1 MEKRDILII
10 IVAIFI
16 VLFMAMYVKP
26 LVTGKPVQLIPDEL
40 TKMLNG
46 GNQTEV
52 NNTSLG
58 NTSVK
63 RITSI
68 PKVTSINPQNLTADG
83 NTSTVIIEGKNFTR
97 SMNSFTFVNDSVTKT
112 FSSILDNG
120 TLTAHNVT
128 LSEGNWTVKIVDNDT
143 KVTYNTSRSVVV
155 KTPITPVPTWD
166 GKPIPLQAT
175 EKPTGTIFKSRP
187 YPEDNEKNITPMVV
201 YSNFS
206 NVNSAKI
213 QSVPIPYGYFDVQ
226 YSVTFQ
232 THIATPADT
241 DKNVFEFNR
250 QYKEPLV
257 VYEWEQTFNND
268 TKQWEYTYTK
278 NESDTEFK
286 PSSDKILTKTP
297 KDEGWTAGSDETP
310 FDVETTDYFGQPL
323 VESVG
328 YTKPDITITAT
339 NLDDPSSP
347 PLVIKPNGGI
357 DPLQWDEA
365 RHKAEAEKIMKEKGK
380 QEYFDSDEYKDAWD
394 KKWKTIKDPR
404 PWTQRIYGPGNYSF
418 TIDTQSIDSY
428 NIQIKVPE
436 QTNTTY
442 IPKVD
447 QKYTLEQNEIKKQLS
462 GFFTGFNENLSVT
475 YFTNITDYLAGDL
488 TTPEK
493 AQEIYQNYVQ
503 TRATGVKVT
512 DVVVDDILVRGN
524 IGKDNTLIQAD
535 TATARGSLKVILNG
549 VEKTI
554 PFDLVF
560 VKEPSGW
567 KFKTLPD
574 IRY

>member
-1 MEKRDILII
+1 M
-10 IVAIFI
+10 
-16 VLFMAMYVKP
+16 
-26 LVTGKPVQLIPDEL
+26 
-40 TKMLNG
+40 
-46 GNQTEV
+46 
-52 NNTSLG
+52 
-58 NTSVK
+58 
-63 RITSI
+63 
-68 PKVTSINPQNLTADG
+68 TSINPQNLTADS
-83 NTSTVIIEGKNFTR
+83 NKSTFVIEGKNFTE
-97 SMNSFTFVNDSVTKT
+97 SMKNVTFVNDGVIKT
-112 FSSILDNG
+112 FSSKLDNG
-120 TLTAHNVT
+120 TLTAQNVT
-128 LSEGNWTVKIVDNDT
+128 LPEGNWTVKIVDNDT
-143 KVTYNTSRSVVV
+143 KVTYNTTRSVVV
-155 KTPITPVPTWD
+155 KAPITPVPTWD
-166 GKPIPLQAT
+166 GNPIPLQAT
-175 EKPTGTIFKSRP
+175 EKNTGTIFKSRP
-187 YPEDNEKNITPMVV
+187 YPEDTDKNITPMVV

-297 KDEGWTAGSDETP
+297 KDEGWTAGSDESP

-328 YTKPDITITAT
+328 YTKPDIIITAT

-436 QTNTTY
+436 QTNTSY
-442 IPKVD
+442 IPKLD
-447 QKYTLEQNEIKKQLS
+447 ANYTLEQNAIKRQLS
-462 GFFTGFNENLSVT
+462 AFFTGFNENLSAT
-475 YFTNITDYLAGDL
+475 YFTNITNYLASDL
-488 TTPEK
+488 TSPDK
-493 AQEIYQNYVQ
+493 VQPIYQNYEQ
-503 TRATGVKVT
+503 TRATGIRVT

-524 IGKDNTLIQAD
+524 IGKDNTLIQAES
-535 TATARGSLKVILNG
+535 ATARGNLKVLLNG

-567 KFKTLPD
+567 KLKTLPD